1 MENGCEFVF
10 HYHIHSHITP
20 LSHYHI
26 ISLSLRAMT
35 QEQIK
40 DMRDRVL
47 VLRRF
52 L

>member
-1 MENGCEFVF
+1 MVNGLLAANSLKPHAFDLPPF
-10 HYHIHSHITP
+10 P
-20 LSHYHI
+20 LSP
-26 ISLSLRAMT
+26 LSLRAMT

-40 DMRDRVL
+40 DMRDRVV